1 MCGVYNRYFL
11 PSYYP
16 LHMIKND
23 TPLTKHKDQAN
34 EIITKRYFLGSVQ
47 LLVSAIESSDLP
59 FIYSG

>member
-1 MCGVYNRYFL
+1 
-11 PSYYP
+11 
-16 LHMIKND
+16 MIKND